1 MELLKR
7 IWVVVKP
14 FKARDV
20 VEALAPFDSVRD
32 VVVSECRGYGR
43 QKGHLE
49 LYEGSEYRI
58 TFMPKVRIELVCSAF
73 QLSEVLSAIE
83 EAART
88 GRIGD
93 GKILVQGVARG
104 ETL

>member
-49 LYEGSEYRI
+49 LAQTYMHCRLACFGGP
-58 TFMPKVRIELVCSAF
+58 TCW
-73 QLSEVLSAIE
+73 
-83 EAART
+83 T
-88 GRIGD
+88 
-93 GKILVQGVARG
+93 
-104 ETL
+104 